1 MSLKELTIKQHQ
13 NAERQHFA
21 STLISG
27 KISKESYLEYLVN
40 QLQCYYIIENHSE
53 FKLPDERLRRVEKIQ
68 EDITELQ
75 NDLQKEEEELSE
87 MITQSTKDYIKHVK
101 KINNKEDYLAHVYVR
116 YLGDL
121 RGGQMISKKVPGKGK
136 YYQFENNI
144 ELSKS
149 IYEVINDNMA
159 DEAKKVFDFAT
170 KLFIEMHKSDLKRK
184 PSTLK

>member
-1 MSLKELTIKQHQ
+1 
-13 NAERQHFA
+13 
-21 STLISG
+21 
-27 KISKESYLEYLVN
+27 
-40 QLQCYYIIENHSE
+40 
-53 FKLPDERLRRVEKIQ
+53 
-68 EDITELQ
+68 
-75 NDLQKEEEELSE
+75 
-87 MITQSTKDYIKHVK
+87 
-101 KINNKEDYLAHVYVR
+101 
-116 YLGDL
+116 
-121 RGGQMISKKVPGKGK
+121 MISKKVPGKGK